1 MKKATVLY
9 LLVGTT
15 ALTAATLICKQKAY
29 DRGYEAGKNAGY
41 KKGKESVFVVHDERD
56 NIVDV
61 PYEHIFKNQQL
72 CFAYAASLT

>member
-41 KKGKESVFVVHDERD
+41 KKRQRRRITGRLGVV
-56 NIVDV
+56 
-61 PYEHIFKNQQL
+61 
-72 CFAYAASLT
+72 

>member
-41 KKGKESVFVVHDERD
+41 KKAEKTDYRTAWRCVMNTEV
-56 NIVDV
+56 
-61 PYEHIFKNQQL
+61 Q
-72 CFAYAASLT
+72 

>member
-29 DRGYEAGKNAGY
+29 DRGYEAGKMLVT
-41 KKGKESVFVVHDERD
+41 KKAEKTDYRTAWRCVMNTEV
-56 NIVDV
+56 
-61 PYEHIFKNQQL
+61 Q
-72 CFAYAASLT
+72 

>member
-41 KKGKESVFVVHDERD
+41 KKGREDG
-56 NIVDV
+56 
-61 PYEHIFKNQQL
+61 Y
-72 CFAYAASLT
+72 

>member
-29 DRGYEAGKNAGY
+29 DRGYEAGKNAVRNNNR
-41 KKGKESVFVVHDERD
+41 KHCR
-56 NIVDV
+56 
-61 PYEHIFKNQQL
+61 
-72 CFAYAASLT
+72 